1 MVLIE
6 SIDSFLEQAEALYK
20 QNPLK
25 ARYVIKYTHS
35 KGKLVLKVTD
45 DRSTVQFKTDQQTDL
60 KKVGLLC
67 GAFPFWGKFGCCHFY
82 FIILVQVRLHYI
94 CR

>member
-6 SIDSFLEQAEALYK
+6 SLDSFVEQAEALHK

-25 ARYVIKYTHS
+25 SRYVIKYSHC
-35 KGKLVLKVTD
+35 KGKLTLKVTD
-45 DRSTVQFKTDQQTDL
+45 DRNTVQYKTDQQSDL
-60 KKVGLLC
+60 KKVLNDSAKMPQCPDASPISSPSL
-67 GAFPFWGKFGCCHFY
+67 KQHKRIY
-82 FIILVQVRLHYI
+82 VT